1 MAKPVSTGNVQ
12 VTFNCKTVKQNEEW
26 CDTHEHILYDWK
38 TKAFIDMWL
47 QRESANYFSFI
58 DNILMYPIILLS
70 SCAGI
75 TLFVSATTWSVYLV
89 SVANIFV
96 TILTA
101 LGQQLKPNEMC
112 QQYTYVACRY
122 AALIRSV
129 DTCLELPRL
138 MRPDPDVLIEKIGS
152 EIDHLNTT
160 QLAPPTYIINRFER
174 IYGPIHLLMFGDD
187 ILQLLFKD
195 LTTLKRFRK
204 LMVTD
209 DINKKKKTKPEEK
222 NTQI

>member
-1 MAKPVSTGNVQ
+1 MAKNGPIGNVQ

-26 CDTHEHILYDWK
+26 CDTHEHILHDWK

-47 QRESANYFSFI
+47 QRESASYFSFI
-58 DNILMYPIILLS
+58 DNILMYPILLLS

-75 TLFVSATTWSVYLV
+75 TLFVSGATWAIYLV
-89 SVANIFV
+89 SIANILV

-101 LGQQLKPNEMC
+101 LGQQLKPTEMC
-112 QQYTYVACRY
+112 QQYTYIACRY

-129 DTCLELPRL
+129 DTCLELPKL

-160 QLAPPTYIINRFER
+160 QLAPPKYIIKRFED

-187 ILQLLFKD
+187 ILQLLCKD
-195 LTTLKRFRK
+195 LTAMKKFRK
-204 LMVTD
+204 MMITED
-209 DINKKKKTKPEEK
+209 TKKKK
-222 NTQI
+222 NVQI